1 LQIGRPA
8 IATPPLPRGGYTDKV
23 AHVLAKNY
31 AVVAMH
37 WSLSTRVM
45 PDLVRSTHEDLVEIY
60 EAGEIDPLISE
71 VVSFEQL
78 PKAPG
83 LLGGRSTYGKIV
95 LRPEG

>member
-1 LQIGRPA
+1 
-8 IATPPLPRGGYTDKV
+8 
-23 AHVLAKNY
+23 
-31 AVVAMH
+31 
-37 WSLSTRVM
+37 M

-78 PKAPG
+78 PEALG
-83 LLGGRSTYGKIV
+83 LLGSRSTYGKIV